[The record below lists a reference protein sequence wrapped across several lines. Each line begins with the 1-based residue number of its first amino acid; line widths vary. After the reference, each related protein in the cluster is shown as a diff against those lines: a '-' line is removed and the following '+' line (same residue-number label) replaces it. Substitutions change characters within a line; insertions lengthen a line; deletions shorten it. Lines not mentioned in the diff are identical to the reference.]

1 MIAKMIVV
9 LAMVAVA
16 AALVVA
22 LVKGR
27 IEFNAAG
34 SGMVATRAKEP
45 GSFWTI
51 FCIGVGAVAY
61 LGWLVFGAYQCRKEL
76 PVNPECMMLLP

>member
-1 MIAKMIVV
+1 MIAKTIAV
-9 LAMVAVA
+9 LAMLGVA
-16 AALVVA
+16 AALVMA

-34 SGMVATRAKEP
+34 SGMAVHRTTEP

-51 FCIGVGAVAY
+51 FCIGLAVIAY
-61 LGWLVFGAYQCRKEL
+61 LGWLVFGA
-76 PVNPECMMLLP
+76 